1 MQKKKM
7 LKTLSEYYIKK
18 GKVYDSSLEYG
29 RQTDAPYSIKEIKKI
44 MGGWG
49 MLFKFIN
56 TEYPNLEK
64 DIEKGSW
71 KDKGNLFKDK
81 PVFPK
86 KKVPKP
92 PKPSMSKV
100 KLTTGLNETNS

>member
-7 LKTLSEYYIKK
+7 LKTLSDYYIKK

-56 TEYPNLEK
+56 TDYPDLEK
-64 DIEKGSW
+64 DIEKGKW

-81 PVFPK
+81 
-86 KKVPKP
+86 KVPRP

-100 KLTTGLNETNS
+100 QLTTGRNETNT

>member
-1 MQKKKM
+1 MSTSMQKKKM

-29 RQTDAPYSIKEIKKI
+29 RQTDTPYSIKEIKKI

-49 MLFKFIN
+49 MLFKYLN
-56 TEYPNLEK
+56 TEYPDIEK
-64 DIEKGSW
+64 DIK
-71 KDKGNLFKDK
+71 KDKEPVKK

-86 KKVPKP
+86 SRIPSP
-92 PKPSMSKV
+92 PKPSTMKFD
-100 KLTTGLNETNS
+100 

>member
-7 LKTLSEYYIKK
+7 LKTLSDYYIKK

-49 MLFKFIN
+49 MLFKFIK
-56 TEYPNLEK
+56 TEYPDIEK
-64 DIEKGSW
+64 DIKK
-71 KDKGNLFKDK
+71 KDRGNLFKDK
-81 PVFPK
+81 PAFPK
-86 KKVPKP
+86 SRVPKP
-92 PKPSMSKV
+92 PKPSGMSKV
-100 KLTTGLNETNS
+100 TLTTGRNETNT

>member
-1 MQKKKM
+1 MQKKRM
-7 LKTLSEYYIKK
+7 LKTLSDYYIKK

-56 TEYPNLEK
+56 TDYPDLEK
-64 DIEKGSW
+64 DIEKGKW

-81 PVFPK
+81 KPAV
-86 KKVPKP
+86 KVSQP

-100 KLTTGLNETNS
+100 QLTTGRNETNT

>member
-7 LKTLSEYYIKK
+7 LKTLSDYYIKK
-18 GKVYDSSLEYG
+18 GKVYESSLEYG

-56 TEYPNLEK
+56 TEYPDLQK

-81 PVFPK
+81 KPAV
-86 KKVPKP
+86 KVPRP

-100 KLTTGLNETNS
+100 QLTTGRNETNT